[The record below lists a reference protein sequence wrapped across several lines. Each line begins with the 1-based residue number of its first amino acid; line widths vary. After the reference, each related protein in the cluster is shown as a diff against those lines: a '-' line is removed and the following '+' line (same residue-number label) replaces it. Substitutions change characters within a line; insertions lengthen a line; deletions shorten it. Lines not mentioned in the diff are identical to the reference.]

1 MSNKSPFTEEEMKY
15 VEQLIGAL
23 REGKGSKSTSER
35 MRDYCLARFPEM
47 TRETADGIVNTI
59 TSTVATFGDGLKN
72 EDTKTWFYNR
82 LDEATEGMT
91 REEVYAYYLS
101 ALIAIKSLDA
111 REVAA
116 NLEKEDFDGEAY
128 YQELKEMSMGL
139 NEEELTDEDLEELLT
154 QLEDAMGHSAV
165 NIMLNS
171 EIISL
176 LENMSEEQ
184 TQEFVEGNASD
195 AEFKCFATLA
205 LYLGKEEGKI
215 TSIGK
220 DATLESL
227 AVGVCARIEGERTAR
242 RAIWGEITWE
252 EAMEKLEKI
261 AKVATA
267 CLVIGGAVVA
277 AGALMAG
284 SGALLCAL
292 FGGSLLA
299 LFIGAAGGGV
309 AAEKFFKWSMSKVGD
324 ASEAVGGGSKAAAQ
338 SIKDGCEFVK
348 KYTQETLIPAVKKGA
363 EDAWAF
369 IEDLV
374 AKGIA
379 VAMSGVEKLKEMAR
393 V

>member
-23 REGKGSKSTSER
+23 REGKGNKSTSER

-139 NEEELTDEDLEELLT
+139 NEEELTDEDLAELLT
-154 QLEDAMGHSAV
+154 QLEDAMEHSAV

-215 TSIGK
+215 TSVGEG
-220 DATLESL
+220 ATLESL
-227 AVGVCARIEGERTAR
+227 AIGVCARIEGERTAR

-261 AKVATA
+261 AKIATA
-267 CLVIGGAVVA
+267 CLVIGGTVVA

-284 SGALLCAL
+284 AGGLLCAL

-309 AAEKFFKWSMSKVGD
+309 AAEKFWKWSMSKVGD
-324 ASEAVGGGSKAAAQ
+324 ASETIGKGSKAAAQ
-338 SIKDGCEFVK
+338 SVKDGCEFVK
-348 KYTQETLIPAVKKGA
+348 KYTQETVIPAVKKGA